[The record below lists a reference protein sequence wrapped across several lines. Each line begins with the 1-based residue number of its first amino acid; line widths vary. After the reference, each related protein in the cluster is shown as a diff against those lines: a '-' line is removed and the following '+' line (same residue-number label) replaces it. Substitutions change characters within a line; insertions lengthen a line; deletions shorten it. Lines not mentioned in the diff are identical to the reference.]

1 MDKEFLKK
9 LHDDLGYL
17 EQFLANQG
25 RNWNSPQCEAIRFV
39 LEGIEEMVRDQKV
52 DENLG

>member
-25 RNWNSPQCEAIRFV
+25 RNWNSPQCEEIRDIMETIEKMV
-39 LEGIEEMVRDQKV
+39 LNPKDY
-52 DENLG
+52 ENLG